1 MENSLSF
8 ELVPEELVPEELVPE
23 ELVPEELV
31 PEELVPESSGTAA
44 MATAMAIYI
53 AQQTIGRIEC
63 PEYVL
68 LSRLSSPYL
77 LYCYFFS
84 ISKKHQIDEKG
95 T

>member
-31 PEELVPESSGTAA
+31 PEELVPESSGTA
-44 MATAMAIYI
+44 AMAIYI

>member
-1 MENSLSF
+1 MGQRVSLTQRGMENSLSF
-8 ELVPEELVPEELVPE
+8 
-23 ELVPEELV
+23 ELV

>member
-8 ELVPEELVPEELVPE
+8 ELVPEELVPE

-77 LYCYFFS
+77 LSCYCYFFS